1 MSRSVSEALVQLDL
15 ELRRRYD
22 KLGFVQG
29 ENGSYLT
36 GHVPHVAPLAYLCVR
51 YPSLDD
57 DAIGKVEEEAGRHIA
72 EPYRQLLGHMNGA
85 RLLGVSLHGGVFGSV
100 DRSGV
105 GIGQPISIRYQN
117 AVERPD
123 YIPHGHLGIGAI
135 NGERRSQGHLYLTA
149 TGEVEMYLAHFDVI
163 GARWTSLAAFLAEE
177 FSRRFS
183 LFDDAGKEIQKAS
196 RLPGDTRDW
205 ERLAEPA
212 TGAQRRTGRL
222 ERLFGW
228 LRRE

>member
-1 MSRSVSEALVQLDL
+1 MSRSVSEVLDQLDL
-15 ELRRRYD
+15 ELRDRYD
-22 KLGFVQG
+22 KLGCVQG

-57 DAIGKVEEEAGRHIA
+57 DAIGKVEAEAGRHIA

-85 RLLGVSLHGGVFGSV
+85 SLLGVSLHGGVFGSV

-123 YIPHGHLGIGAI
+123 YIPQGHLGIGAI
-135 NGERRSQGHLYLTA
+135 NGERRSQGHLYLTS
-149 TGEVEMYLAHFDVI
+149 TGQVEMYNAHFDLI
-163 GARWTSLAAFLAEE
+163 GARWVSLSEFLSEE
-177 FSRRFS
+177 FSRRIS
-183 LFDDAGKEIQKAS
+183 LFDDEGKEVQKAK
-196 RLPGDTRDW
+196 RLPGDTCDW
-205 ERLAEPA
+205 ERLAEA
-212 TGAQRRTGRL
+212 AIGAQGRVGRL
-222 ERLFGW
+222 ERLFGR
-228 LRRE
+228 LRPK